1 MNAELIDAG
10 TGEIAPEPNF
20 VPPSGKDLMTAID
33 NMVRELPIW
42 ITQDAEAAIT
52 DRVKR
57 KYATLKAIM
66 STVRPVAIKHG
77 IRIRQ
82 GCDHAWQLDTGQIKG
97 RMVPVFT
104 DLIHTATGQTERTTI
119 EIPVSK
125 MDAQGMG
132 SAISYG
138 RRYGL
143 LAALGLTTDEADD
156 DGAATKS
163 RDLDEPHEESQA
175 LWLFKSKLEALKTL
189 DELAKFAD
197 EMKRTKEIDKM
208 TEQDAAL
215 ARAAY
220 SAHQKH
226 IIANPVQ
233 KKGKAE

>member
-1 MNAELIDAG
+1 MMNDETVNAD
-10 TGEIAPEPNF
+10 TGEILPA
-20 VPPSGKDLMTAID
+20 VVSMPPGRDLMAAID
-33 NMVRELPIW
+33 AMIKELPVW
-42 ITQDAEAAIT
+42 ITQDAEAAIN
-52 DRVKR
+52 DKVKR

-66 STVRPVAIKHG
+66 TVVRPIAMKNG

-104 DLIHTATGQTERTTI
+104 DLIHSATGQTERTTI

-143 LAALGLTTDEADD
+143 LAALGLTTDESDD
-156 DGAATKS
+156 DGAATKT
-163 RDLDEPHEESQA
+163 RELDEPHEESQA
-175 LWLFKSKLEALKTL
+175 LWVFKSKLEATKTL

-197 EMKRTKEIDKM
+197 EVKRTKEIDRM
-208 TEQDAAL
+208 TA
-215 ARAAY
+215 
-220 SAHQKH
+220 
-226 IIANPVQ
+226 
-233 KKGKAE
+233 